1 MIRNLRLRVNGVLA
15 LASALLLAACT
26 TLLPSGDAEL
36 SFTGLPDGTLV
47 DVTVTGPNGFA
58 AAEQA
63 PVTLTGLAPGSYTV
77 EADVVEVSNEGYIGF
92 ERFAADPIEFEV
104 VDGETAP
111 ASLSF
116 EYVGARIEDEVGDAT
131 AAPGNPLTYD
141 IVGLSTSFDEDN
153 LVIVLALEE
162 SQTDLSELIAL
173 FDLDT
178 DQDALTAYGFAN
190 VDDFCEPAP
199 GSLGVEFQIDYDVD
213 EGTVLY
219 DAVDDIEVPLTDP
232 VIAGSTATLYVPLA
246 ELDGATRIN
255 LGLIIGNFDTPT
267 DCTQGT
273 ATL

>member
-1 MIRNLRLRVNGVLA
+1 MITNLRLRVNGVLA

-26 TLLPSGDAEL
+26 TVLPSGDAEL

-63 PVTLTGLAPGSYTV
+63 PVTLTGLTPGSYTL

-104 VDGETAP
+104 VDGETAS

-153 LVIVLALEE
+153 LVIVLELEE

-178 DQDALTAYGFAN
+178 DQDVLTAYGFAN

>member
-1 MIRNLRLRVNGVLA
+1 MNRDPRLHVKLA
-15 LASALLLAACT
+15 IATLIALVLAACT
-26 TLLPSGDAEL
+26 TAVPSGDAEL
-36 SFTGLPDGTLV
+36 SVTGLPDGTLV

-63 PVTLTGLAPGSYTV
+63 PVTLTGLTPGSYTV
-77 EADVVEVSNEGYIGF
+77 EANVVELSNEGYIGF
-92 ERFAADPIEFEV
+92 ERFAADPVEFKV
-104 VDGETAP
+104 VDGETAS

-116 EYVGARIEDEVGDAT
+116 EYIGARIKDEVGDAT

-153 LVIVLALEE
+153 LVIVLELEE
-162 SQTDLSELIAL
+162 SVTDLSELIAL

-178 DQDALTAYGFAN
+178 DQDALTAHGFAN

-199 GSLGVEFQIDYDVD
+199 GSLGVEFQIDYELAD
-213 EGTVLY
+213 GTVLY
-219 DAVDDIEVPLTDP
+219 DAVDDVEVPLTDP
-232 VIAGSTATLYVPLA
+232 VIAGSTATFHVPLT
-246 ELDGATRIN
+246 ELGGATRIN